1 ELQIEMGEVGCNV
14 CHDEFS
20 ATVDRRVPRV
30 LAACGHTICTGCAT
44 GIHRQGTRNIV
55 CPFDRVATALPDDR
69 VTSLKKNYALL
80 EVLERLASKRR
91 EDGEEGDRFESERLL
106 GVECDEDSR
115 HIAVLYCT
123 VCDSSLCERC
133 SEASH
138 SSSNVLSR
146 HRRVPLLEKP
156 KPAPTCT
163 QHNTYKLEFVCI
175 ENDCDAQ
182 NRLMCLLCRDYGD
195 HKDHLHAFL
204 DKEAE
209 ELRST
214 VEKSLEDLRRAE
226 MDLDSWL
233 NSVQS
238 TVMSLSDRTEGP
250 LCTARN
256 DVKEH
261 FRLLREKLERDEGN
275 ALEKL
280 EGYIEDRLDDLNN
293 QQRNYISQSGKIAS
307 ACSELSKC
315 AKKDNPNIV
324 ESKEEIQT
332 LVELARAEKVES
344 PADSSLSLLIP
355 FHIGTDNRLH
365 IGHFLDARVVLLGID
380 GAGKTTLV
388 AKLKKNDPQMG
399 HAPTIG
405 FNVETVHHRNFRLN
419 IWDVGGLPKLRP
431 CWKHYYMHT
440 QAVIFVLDGACEERY
455 EEALHEF
462 HSVSSQ
468 VSCPLVVVINRRRGE
483 TPTPA
488 NLDSL
493 VASLER
499 ATRPVHVHH
508 VDAAHGVGLKEMLD
522 DVTTM
527 IACGVH

>member
-1 ELQIEMGEVGCNV
+1 IKMGDVGCNV

-30 LAACGHTICTGCAT
+30 LSACGHTICTGCAT
-44 GIHRQGTRNIV
+44 GIHRVGSRNLV
-55 CPFDRVATALPDDR
+55 CPFDRVPTALPDDR
-69 VTSLKKNYALL
+69 IASLKKNFALL
-80 EVLERLASKRR
+80 EVLERLASKKR
-91 EDGEEGDRFESERLL
+91 EDGEEGDRFANDRLL

-115 HIAVLYCT
+115 HVAVLYCT

-146 HRRVPLLEKP
+146 HRRVPLSEKP
-156 KPAPTCT
+156 KPAPTCS
-163 QHNTYKLEFVCI
+163 QHSTYKLEFVCI
-175 ENDCDAQ
+175 ESDCDAKS
-182 NRLMCLLCRDYGD
+182 RLMCLLCRDYGD
-195 HKDHLHAFL
+195 HKDHMHAFL

-209 ELRST
+209 ELRTT
-214 VEKSLEDLRRAE
+214 VEKALEDLRRAE
-226 MDLDSWL
+226 TGLDSWL
-233 NSVQS
+233 NSVQN
-238 TVMSLSDRTEGP
+238 TVMSLSDRTDGP
-250 LCTARN
+250 LQTARN

-261 FRLLREKLERDEGN
+261 FRLLREKLERDEGS
-275 ALEKL
+275 ALDKL

-324 ESKEEIQT
+324 EGKEEIQT
-332 LVELARAEKVES
+332 LVELAKAEKVEA
-344 PADSSLSLLIP
+344 PAESSLSLLIP

-365 IGHFLDARVVLLGID
+365 IGHFLDARVVFLGID
-380 GAGKTTLV
+380 GSGKTTLV
-388 AKLKKNDPQMG
+388 AKLKKTDPLLG

-431 CWKHYYMHT
+431 CWRHYYMHT

-455 EEALHEF
+455 EEALNEF

-468 VSCPLVVVINRRRGE
+468 VACPLVVVINRRRGE

-508 VDAAHGVGLKEMLD
+508 VDASRGVGLKAMLD
-522 DVTTM
+522 DLTTM
-527 IACGVH
+527 LACGVH